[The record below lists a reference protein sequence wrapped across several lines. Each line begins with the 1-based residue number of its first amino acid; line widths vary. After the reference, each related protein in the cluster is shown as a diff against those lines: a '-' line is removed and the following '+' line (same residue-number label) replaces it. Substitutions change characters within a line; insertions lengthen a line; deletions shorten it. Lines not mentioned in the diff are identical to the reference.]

1 MSSETSGE
9 RRLATADAVVDRW
22 REVNWKEF
30 DMVTAAS
37 VMGLHLL
44 CGFAPFAFNW
54 NAVQVAIGLDL
65 VCRLLGMS
73 LCFHRQLT
81 HKSFKL
87 PKWLEYTFAYC
98 GVHALQGNPID
109 WVRIHRFHHQYVDT
123 ERDPH
128 TPIKGFW
135 FSHVLWMFDTS
146 NIANTVG
153 DHNNVRDLEKQSFY
167 RFVKRTYLAHPIAL
181 ALVLYAFGGLPFI
194 VWGMGVRI
202 VWGYHITWLI
212 NSLGHGGG
220 DQAWNTRDLSLNN
233 IWLGILGYGD
243 GWHNNHHAFK
253 YSTRHGLE
261 WWQIDIAWYMIRLL
275 EIVGLASDVKLPTT
289 SDIQR
294 KTFPLQ
300 ASSF

>member
-9 RRLATADAVVDRW
+9 RRLAKADSVVDRW

-135 FSHVLWMFDTS
+135 FSQVLWMFDTS

-181 ALVLYAFGGLPFI
+181 ALVLNAFGGLPFI
-194 VWGMGVRI
+194 VWGMVNPIGFRVNRVR
-202 VWGYHITWLI
+202 
-212 NSLGHGGG
+212 
-220 DQAWNTRDLSLNN
+220 
-233 IWLGILGYGD
+233 WLGILGYGD

-253 YSTRHGLE
+253 YSARHGLE
-261 WWQIDIAWYMIRLL
+261 WWQVDIAWYMIRLL

-289 SDIQR
+289 GDIQR